1 MPEQDSGSR
10 PDKLG
15 VLGGMGPLA
24 TVDFLQKLV
33 SLTPAKV
40 DAGHIPVVVSS
51 EPQIPARARGM
62 LERGAP
68 SPLPAL
74 LARRDFLA
82 GAGARAIVMP
92 CNTAHY
98 WFDDLTDGLDTP
110 FLHIVDAVIV
120 ALDAGGRHGAKI
132 GLIGT
137 RATIEGRL
145 YEDPLQDKGF
155 ECVLPDDEIMTDLVL
170 PGITRVKESRIAEAR
185 PMLREAVERLMG
197 AGAEAV
203 VLGCTELPVGLD
215 MAEPWVAECCIDPT
229 EALARACVDW
239 AMAARKKAGM
249 G

>member
-24 TVDFLQKLV
+24 TVDFLHKLV
-33 SLTPAKV
+33 SLTPAKD
-40 DAGHIPVVVSS
+40 DAEHIPVVVSS
-51 EPQIPARARGM
+51 EPQIPARARGI
-62 LERGAP
+62 LEGGAP

-74 LARRDFLA
+74 LARRDFLV
-82 GAGARAIVMP
+82 GADARAIAMP

-98 WFDDLTDGLDTP
+98 WFSELTAGLDIP

-120 ALDAGGRHGAKI
+120 ALDAGRHHGAKI
-132 GLIGT
+132 GLFGT
-137 RATIEGRL
+137 QATVEGKL
-145 YEDPLQDKGF
+145 YEDPLRDKGF
-155 ECVLPDDEIMTDLVL
+155 ECVLPADKIMNDLVL
-170 PGITRVKESRIAEAR
+170 PGIARVKENRVAEAR
-185 PMLREAVERLMG
+185 PMLREAVERLMD

-203 VLGCTELPVGLD
+203 ILGCTELPVGLD
-215 MAEPWVAECCIDPT
+215 MDDSWVAERCIDPT

-239 AMAARKKAGM
+239 AMAARKKSGI